1 MEKQLKLVLKYN
13 PETKLFVGKLN
24 KSRLQQAAQAD
35 YHKDRAKKQSQITKQ
50 GGINVNTRIS

>member
-35 YHKDRAKKQSQITKQ
+35 YHKDRAKKQSQITQQ
-50 GGINVNTRIS
+50 GKTISETT

>member
-24 KSRLQQAAQAD
+24 RSRLQQSAQAD

-50 GGINVNTRIS
+50 GGVK

>member
-1 MEKQLKLVLKYN
+1 MSEKRMVLKYN
-13 PETKLFVGKLN
+13 PRTGMFVGTLN
-24 KSRLQQAAQAD
+24 KSRLQQSAQAD